1 MDYSKVEKFIKENDS
16 KHADPHDF
24 TGGISEEKITKTEN
38 DLKTILPE
46 SYKWFLRNFGSG
58 GVYGVDILGYDFGG
72 ASVVEFTNEYR
83 KHYNLTDGLVV
94 IEDIDF
100 FAYCLD
106 TNKME
111 NGECPVFIWDRENG
125 YENVVASSF
134 IEYFYDKLKRMK
146 ENWEEDE
153 DWDDE
158 E

>member
-1 MDYSKVEKFIKENDS
+1 MNYLKVKKFIKNANSDN
-16 KHADPHDF
+16 F
-24 TGGISEEKITKTEN
+24 TGGISIEKMNEIQESLNVK
-38 DLKTILPE
+38 LPE
-46 SYKWFLRNFGSG
+46 RFLKNFGSD

-83 KHYNLTDGLVV
+83 EHYNLTDGLVV

-111 NGECPVFIWDRENG
+111 NGECPVFIWDREYG

-134 IEYFYDKLKRMK
+134 IEYFYDKPKEKK

-153 DWDDE
+153 DWENE

>member
-1 MDYSKVEKFIKENDS
+1 MLFKKVEGFINDN
-16 KHADPHDF
+16 KDHATF
-24 TGGISEEKITKTEN
+24 TGGVSEEKVKLIEN
-38 DLKTILPE
+38 ELNVNLPE
-46 SYKWFLRNFGSG
+46 SYKWFLRNYGAGGMFG
-58 GVYGVDILGYDFGG
+58 VLIFGYNIDT
-72 ASVVEFTNEYR
+72 ATVVNKTVEYR
-83 KHYNLTDGLVV
+83 EDYNLAEGLVV

-111 NGECPVFIWDRENG
+111 NGECPVFIWDQENG

-153 DWDDE
+153 EWEDE

>member
-16 KHADPHDF
+16 KDHATF
-24 TGGISEEKITKTEN
+24 TGGVSEEKVKLIEH
-38 DLKTILPE
+38 DLHVNLPE
-46 SYKWFLRNFGSG
+46 SYKWFLKNFGSG
-58 GVYGVDILGYDFGG
+58 GVYGVDILGYDFCG

-153 DWDDE
+153 EWDDE

>member
-1 MDYSKVEKFIKENDS
+1 MDIYTEVTDFLSQNAKDK
-16 KHADPHDF
+16 DF
-24 TGGISEEKITKTEN
+24 TGGIDNDKILGIEH
-38 DLKTILPE
+38 DLHVNLPE
-46 SYKWFLRNFGSG
+46 SYKWFLKNFGSG

-106 TNKME
+106 TNKMG

-134 IEYFYDKLKRMK
+134 IEFFYDKLKRMK

-153 DWDDE
+153 ELDDE

>member
-1 MDYSKVEKFIKENDS
+1 MNLSKVREFIEEN
-16 KHADPHDF
+16 KHEAIF
-24 TGGISEEKITKTEN
+24 TGGTNENNIKWIEETLQVE
-38 DLKTILPE
+38 LPE
-46 SYKWFLRNFGSG
+46 SYKWFLRNYGAGGMFG
-58 GVYGVDILGYDFGG
+58 VLILGYNIDS
-72 ASVVEFTNEYR
+72 ATVVNKTVEYR
-83 KHYNLTDGLVV
+83 EDYNLTEGLVV

-125 YENVVASSF
+125 YENFVAGSF

-153 DWDDE
+153 E
-158 E
+158 